1 MQNERIMDSEIL
13 SLAHLETLSS
23 SDLLLLAED
32 FGIDIPDDLDRNF
45 VIGEILEAA
54 EDSEIAAGSSIHFL
68 DSVQEEKSLPETYNI
83 TSIDVVLRNPV
94 WAFVYWDLKK
104 TDIEYAKE
112 NGASALL
119 RVSFY
124 KEEGGAAQE
133 SFDVSIKMNDR
144 QQYILLPAGKDVM
157 RIDLVFESSF
167 ETITIASTKFVALP
181 HGCKELTDVQP
192 GRDDELSDILKLSG
206 MVTMLKEHFKNHRQ
220 SFS

>member
-1 MQNERIMDSEIL
+1 M
-13 SLAHLETLSS
+13 
-23 SDLLLLAED
+23 
-32 FGIDIPDDLDRNF
+32 
-45 VIGEILEAA
+45 
-54 EDSEIAAGSSIHFL
+54 
-68 DSVQEEKSLPETYNI
+68 
-83 TSIDVVLRNPV
+83 
-94 WAFVYWDLKK
+94 
-104 TDIEYAKE
+104 
-112 NGASALL
+112 L

-144 QQYILLPAGKDVM
+144 QQYILLPSGKDVM
-157 RIDLVFESSF
+157 RIDFVFESSL

-206 MVTMLKEHFKNHRQ
+206 METMLKEHFKNHRQ